1 MAPGQGTD
9 REIVSFSKRAAATTP
24 VEAALFLYYHHP
36 SSTRSRMS
44 PQPPTRQTCG
54 SSLSPKLL
62 GSLLLLWTPICT
74 SAETT
79 PLPAP
84 KAAFRDSPHLYW
96 SNSHEDPFA
105 QLLKQ
110 FPASGLPLQG
120 NDEKSRLQNLLKAL
134 NISESSQLLVYS
146 ATSLQSG
153 LILPT
158 NPRALYFNENTYVG
172 YVPIGRI
179 EVASIDPKLGPIFYV
194 SKNAPEH
201 SIAFARSERCM
212 NCHAG
217 RTSWQLPGMVAES
230 VIATQSGASLDGFRR
245 EIVGHQIPIAE
256 RLGGWHVTGAGQS
269 SPHLG
274 NLMGEATPEGYRKFP
289 NPPGT
294 RFDWSRYPNQNS
306 DLFTHLIH
314 EHQLGFHNLV
324 TLAAY
329 RTREV
334 LEAGHGQVRE
344 IDQAPLAEIAHR
356 LLRYVLFA
364 DEASLPEKGIQPEPV
379 YLQDFL
385 NRAIRT
391 KAGISLRDVDLN
403 TRLFRYRCSYMLL
416 TDSFRAL
423 PAPFK
428 NTFRRQLEGALSTK
442 TPSSEF
448 AYLPNEEKNTIRSIL
463 EETQA
468 LK

>member
-1 MAPGQGTD
+1 MEG
-9 REIVSFSKRAAATTP
+9 K
-24 VEAALFLYYHHP
+24 
-36 SSTRSRMS
+36 
-44 PQPPTRQTCG
+44 
-54 SSLSPKLL
+54 
-62 GSLLLLWTPICT
+62 
-74 SAETT
+74 
-79 PLPAP
+79 
-84 KAAFRDSPHLYW
+84 
-96 SNSHEDPFA
+96 
-105 QLLKQ
+105 
-110 FPASGLPLQG
+110 
-120 NDEKSRLQNLLKAL
+120 DEKGRLQSLLKAL
-134 NISESSQLLVYS
+134 NIPESSQLLVYS

-172 YVPIGRI
+172 YVPNGRI
-179 EVASIDPKLGPIFYV
+179 EVASIDPKLGPVFYV
-194 SKNAPEH
+194 SKSAPEH
-201 SIAFARSERCM
+201 SLAFARSERCM

-245 EIVGHQIPIAE
+245 EIVGHQIPLAE
-256 RLGGWHVTGAGQS
+256 RLGGWHVTGHDQS
-269 SPHLG
+269 SHHLG
-274 NLMGEATPEGYRKFP
+274 NLMGEATPDGYRKFP
-289 NPPGT
+289 NPPGI
-294 RFDWSRYPNQNS
+294 RFDWNRYPNQNS

-329 RTREV
+329 RTREA

-344 IDQAPLAEIAHR
+344 VDRAPLTEIAHQ

-364 DEASLPEKGIQPEPV
+364 DEASLPENGIQPEPI
-379 YLQDFL
+379 YLKDFL

-391 KAGISLRDVDLN
+391 KAGLSLRDVDLK
-403 TRLFRYRCSYMLL
+403 TRLFRYRCSYMLS

-428 NTFRRQLEGALSTK
+428 NTFLTQLEGALSTK

-448 AYLPNEEKNTIRSIL
+448 AYLPDVEKNFIRSIL
-463 EETQA
+463 EETQT
-468 LK
+468 LR